1 MRLTLLRRDKVMNDI
16 VRSSSSHYSPV
27 QQQEQNN
34 QDRHYTEAL
43 LPAVDIIEEANALK
57 LVADM
62 PGVTPETLKVEI
74 DDQVLSLEGEIA
86 LNMPEGLSALHA
98 EVRGQRFARRFNLS
112 REVDSEAIT
121 ATIVNGVLTLT
132 LPKKESHRAR
142 RIEVQAA

>member
-1 MRLTLLRRDKVMNDI
+1 MNDI

-27 QQQEQNN
+27 QQQDQNS
-34 QDRHYTEAL
+34 QDRQYTEAL